1 MTDTEK
7 LDLLLSQM
15 IKMQDDITDIR
26 KDVADTRKDVTDIRG
41 DVTDIKLHLENVTDR
56 NIQIV
61 AEGHM
66 NLNTRLLEALKASE
80 TQELLL
86 VRTSYLEEEVKQ
98 IKKKLS
104 MMA

>member
-15 IKMQDDITDIR
+15 IKMQDDVTDIRNDITDIR
-26 KDVADTRKDVTDIRG
+26 N

-66 NLNTRLLEALKASE
+66 NLNSRLLEALKASE